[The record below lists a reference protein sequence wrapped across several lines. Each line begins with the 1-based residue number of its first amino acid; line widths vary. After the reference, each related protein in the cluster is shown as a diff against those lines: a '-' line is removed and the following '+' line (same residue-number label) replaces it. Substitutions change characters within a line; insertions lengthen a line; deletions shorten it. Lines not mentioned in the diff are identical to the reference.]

1 MGPARVRATPAT
13 RPDAGR
19 GPESRTVLARLVV
32 DAESFAAQW
41 GRSPAHVRTRDRLA
55 DVLTLAGFE
64 EWLSTAPRR
73 PTVRLVRDGADLPE
87 RRYCRATR
95 LGATTLA
102 DVVDHAGVIAEFRRG
117 ATIVGQSLHRVMAPV
132 ADFAVALEDDIT
144 HRVQVNAYLT
154 PRART
159 GLTPHRDGHHV
170 IAVQLDG
177 HKRWEVEKLGV
188 VDMCPGDR
196 LYIPAGVEHSAA
208 TTDAPSLHL
217 TIGIHAVSK
226 RAIVDAALRSFDE
239 LDAPLPLG
247 FGAGD
252 DGYEA
257 SIVAGCLDVAQRRL
271 GAFDPTCLPLAGLAP
286 RRRRRH
292 TDQLRHAFAAAA
304 VDVDSEVGRR
314 AGTEAIMATHAET
327 VAVSFAGRTVRLP
340 AAAGAAV
347 EQLMSGERIRVRD
360 LRGLDPVSQVVVA
373 RRLVEEG
380 LLDTTPRSGRSITRR
395 G

>member
-1 MGPARVRATPAT
+1 M
-13 RPDAGR
+13 
-19 GPESRTVLARLVV
+19 
-32 DAESFAAQW
+32 
-41 GRSPAHVRTRDRLA
+41 
-55 DVLTLAGFE
+55 
-64 EWLSTAPRR
+64 
-73 PTVRLVRDGADLPE
+73 
-87 RRYCRATR
+87 
-95 LGATTLA
+95 TLA
-102 DVVDHAGVIAEFRRG
+102 DVVDHAGVIAEFREG
-117 ATIVGQSLHRVMAPV
+117 ATIVGQSLHRVMASV

-154 PRART
+154 PRAQT

-177 HKRWEVEKLGV
+177 HKRWEVGDLGV

-196 LYIPAGVEHSAA
+196 LYVPAGVEHSAA

-217 TIGIHAVSK
+217 TIGIHAVSR

-247 FGAGD
+247 FGAAD
-252 DGYEA
+252 DEYEA
-257 SIVAGCLDVAQRRL
+257 SLVAACLDAAQRRL
-271 GAFDPTCLPLAGLAP
+271 GAFDRTFLPLTDLAP

-292 TDQLRHAFAAAA
+292 ADQLRHAFAAAS
-304 VDVDSEVGRR
+304 VDVDSEVERR
-314 AGTEAIMATHAET
+314 AGTEAIVATHADT

-347 EQLMSGERIRVRD
+347 EQMVTGDRTRVGD
-360 LRGLDPVSQVVVA
+360 LADLDPVSQIVVA

-380 LLDTTPRSGRSITRR
+380 LLGLLDTTPPGSGRSITRR